1 MKKSFVRPALTALL
15 TLAVA
20 AMLVLCAWT
29 FTSPEITEEAK
40 EQHQEMLQKT
50 SADEPAAGGESAD
63 EPVEDDPWADM
74 PW

>member
-1 MKKSFVRPALTALL
+1 MKKSFIRPALTALL

-40 EQHQEMLQKT
+40 EQHQAMLQKT
-50 SADEPAAGGESAD
+50 TADDPDASEEATG